1 MHDFEYQIKYPH
13 KIGLSAIFLIFLKRF
28 TITIL
33 FVVVLFSSFVF
44 GQQKTLGL
52 IKNSSGKFMDGYVLF
67 APMYCKTT
75 YLIDKC
81 GRQVHNWK
89 SNYYPGLSV
98 YLLPDGHLLRTGTVV
113 DTFFPN
119 GSNGGVIEKIDW
131 DGNVVWSYIISNDS
145 IGQHH
150 DIFPMDNG
158 NILAIVR
165 HVIPASKAVAS
176 GRHKGTFG
184 GSELYSERVIE
195 IKPIGKDSAEIVW
208 QWSLWD
214 HIIQDASFS
223 KPRYDNIA
231 NHPELMNINYAPG
244 QSQDWIHMNSVDYN
258 KELDQIL
265 LSCHN
270 ISEIWIIDHSTTTK
284 QAASHTGGKYGK
296 GGDLLYRWGNPA
308 AYDKGSKADQKFF
321 LQHNANWIPKGYKDG
336 GDIMVFNNGF
346 SRIPFYSTVDIISP
360 PINSGGSY
368 SQSLPY
374 GPSSQKWMYKDS
386 IPERFYS
393 GFISG
398 ASRLENGNTLICSGL
413 PGKFFEID
421 GNNSIVWE
429 YINPVANNDEVLK
442 DGQTGGSGVFRCT
455 HYSASY
461 SGFNGKV
468 LTPSG
473 PIEKNSYSYSCSLI
487 VQDNYPPKP
496 IMFFPS
502 INTINVPVSQVLS
515 ITFDKTIQKGNSGFV
530 TIYESNNLKETI
542 SINDN
547 KIVINDSFVIIT
559 PSKNFNHNSRVA
571 IALDSGCFMDS
582 VGNKMQRIDTSNWV
596 FITEKKL
603 NNDAIVAI
611 KRGGVY
617 PNPAK
622 NLIRL
627 PAINNDETHITVL
640 NSIGQPMNLV
650 ITNKPNQELEIDIS
664 EISAGLY
671 SIYLNNRF
679 YQKILKN

>member
-1 MHDFEYQIKYPH
+1 ME
-13 KIGLSAIFLIFLKRF
+13 
-28 TITIL
+28 
-33 FVVVLFSSFVF
+33 
-44 GQQKTLGL
+44 
-52 IKNSSGKFMDGYVLF
+52 GYVLF

-81 GRQVHNWK
+81 GRQVHDWK

-98 YLLPDGHLLRTGTVV
+98 YLLPDGHLLRTGTVT

-119 GSNGGVIEKIDW
+119 GSNGGIIEKIDW
-131 DGNVVWSYIISNDS
+131 DGDVVWSYIISNDS

-165 HVIPASKAVAS
+165 HIIPESKAIAG
-176 GRHKGTFG
+176 GRHKGTIG

-223 KPRYDNIA
+223 KPRFDNIA

-244 QSQDWIHMNSVDYN
+244 QSQDWIHMNSIDYN

-321 LQHNANWIPKGYKDG
+321 LQHNANWIPSGYKDG

-360 PINSGGSY
+360 PINSNGTY
-368 SQSLPY
+368 NKSLPY
-374 GPSSQKWMYKDS
+374 GPSSQKWIYKDS

-398 ASRLENGNTLICSGL
+398 ANRLENGNTLICSGL
-413 PGKFFEID
+413 PGIFFEID
-421 GNNSIVWE
+421 SNNSIVWE
-429 YINPVANNDEVLK
+429 YVNPVANNDEVLN
-442 DGQTGGSGVFRCT
+442 DGETGGSGVFRCT
-455 HYSASY
+455 QYSTSY

-473 PIEKNSYSYSCSLI
+473 PIEKNSYSYSCS
-487 VQDNYPPKP
+487 QTKTDSMAPKP
-496 IMFFPS
+496 IAFLPS
-502 INTINVPVSQVLS
+502 INTINVPVGEVLS
-515 ITFDKTIQKGNSGFV
+515 IKFDEKILKGKSGFV
-530 TIYESNNLKETI
+530 TIYQNNILKESI
-542 SINDN
+542 SIEDSQ
-547 KIVINDSFVIIT
+547 IVINDSSVIIT
-559 PSKNFNHNSRVA
+559 PNSYFKYNSRLA
-571 IALDSGCFMDS
+571 IALDNGCFIDFS
-582 VGNKMQRIDTSNWV
+582 SNKMNGIDTSNWIFV
-596 FITEKKL
+596 TENKL
-603 NNDAIVAI
+603 SNYDVVTF
-611 KRGGVY
+611 KRVGVY
-617 PNPAK
+617 PNPAH
-622 NLIRL
+622 NIIRL
-627 PAINNDETHITVL
+627 PFNGGESNVAIL
-640 NSIGQPMNLV
+640 NSIGQPMNFV
-650 ITNKPNQELEIDIS
+650 IVNKLNQELEIDIS
-664 EISAGLY
+664 KISNGFY
-671 SIYLNNRF
+671 SLYLNNRF
-679 YQKILKN
+679 YQMIFKE